1 VLKPG
6 AAHIMLVGVAQTL
19 KVGDVLSLQIV
30 LRQAGTLDLQ
40 VPVLPLGATSPVE
53 QHHNHGN

>member
-1 VLKPG
+1 
-6 AAHIMLVGVAQTL
+6 
-19 KVGDVLSLQIV
+19 V

-40 VPVLPLGATSPVE
+40 VPVLPLGATGPVE